1 MLTPKVDCR
10 GSQWLPMLMDFTLI
24 PVLKPEKN
32 LLGAVLGIGG
42 IFCLLNVS
50 CNLNE
55 VLEIRLIP
63 HDMFETNIVF
73 DYTKSQNSMFLCA

>member
-1 MLTPKVDCR
+1 MLTAKVGCR
-10 GSQWLPMLMDFTLI
+10 GSQWLPMLMGFTLI

-32 LLGAVLGIGG
+32 LLGAVLGTGG

-63 HDMFETNIVF
+63 HGMFETNTMF
-73 DYTKSQNSMFLCA
+73 DYTKSQSSMFFCA